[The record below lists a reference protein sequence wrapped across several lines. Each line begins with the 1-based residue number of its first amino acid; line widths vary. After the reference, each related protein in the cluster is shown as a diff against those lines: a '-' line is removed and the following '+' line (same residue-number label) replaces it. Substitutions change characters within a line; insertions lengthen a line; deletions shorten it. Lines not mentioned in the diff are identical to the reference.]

1 MDKKKWRLLKLDRT
15 VSWWYIWLGVD
26 LSCMNRSVFWEFHR
40 GLTSSLSFYFVFSRS
55 VPFAPVWVQ
64 IETPL
69 SSNDNLLGLDKNLSS
84 YVYHFL
90 DYLIRGNSEDLV
102 RGKQRQKHVAH
113 CLFCNNFLKP
123 QIFFLLSFTLLCFN
137 VSMLC
142 IRLGRDWNYIM
153 HKFGLSKPHYLLR
166 ISCKAWTSGGT

>member
-1 MDKKKWRLLKLDRT
+1 MKLDRT
-15 VSWWYIWLGVD
+15 VSWWYIWLEVD
-26 LSCMNRSVFWEFHR
+26 LSCINHSVFWKCHR
-40 GLTSSLSFYFVFSRS
+40 GLASSLSFYFVFSHS
-55 VPFAPVWVQ
+55 VLFARVWVQ

-69 SSNDNLLGLDKNLSS
+69 SSTDMLGLDKNLSS

-123 QIFFLLSFTLLCFN
+123 QIFFLLSFTLL
-137 VSMLC
+137 
-142 IRLGRDWNYIM
+142 W
-153 HKFGLSKPHYLLR
+153 LSTLLSFTLAVIGT
-166 ISCKAWTSGGT
+166 ISCTNLVFPSHRSELNICLVIVAIYKAWISGGT